1 MGDKRTKQRITS
13 KIDELPEDLRMKVDV
28 MLADTSNTYEYISQ
42 FLKGEGYDISKSSVG
57 RYATRTNNA
66 MQRLLEAQ
74 AQTDRLIQVVKE
86 NPEAD
91 YTEAAILL
99 TMNGLL
105 NKVATAEE
113 EFNELPLDKAGRLIA
128 SLSRTKVY
136 KDRVKQDMRRKAD
149 IAFREME
156 SEMLK
161 VIKQDEKSAAQLK
174 EILAKAKERMMED
187 D

>member
-1 MGDKRTKQRITS
+1 MGEKRTKQRITS

-105 NKVATAEE
+105 NKVATAEVE
-113 EFNELPLDKAGRLIA
+113 CNEMPLDKAGRLIA